1 MFGFDPRQFLRGPS
15 RGAPQGKPGKM
26 QRDEDMI
33 QRRDDIIGEA
43 PRQLPRWAQAL
54 QGVGAT
60 MQDMQTA
67 QNGGQGT
74 AVSRFAQAQEQMR
87 QARQQH
93 DQRRRRFEQLSRNIS
108 PSDQQFWNAFALGGE
123 EAAMQVLNSRSER
136 KYDSQVRNDDRAFR
150 REERV
155 AGQEFTAGQNQADRG
170 FRRSE
175 SAADRAFRGRE
186 GALDRST
193 RIYEG
198 NADRDLRRSE
208 GAADRAAQMEAR
220 LNTAVVA
227 NARAATGL
235 GPNEPLTPEARALVR
250 QQIDTNDVSTSDMI
264 LLAQLG
270 YISEEDVQRR
280 INGGSRSG
288 GDEIDAVVGALG
300 SQ

>member
-43 PRQLPRWAQAL
+43 PRQAPRWAQAL

-150 REERV
+150 QDM
-155 AGQEFTAGQNQADRG
+155 AQADRD

-175 SAADRAFRGRE
+175 GQ
-186 GALDRST
+186 
-193 RIYEG
+193 
-198 NADRDLRRSE
+198 ADRDLRRSE
-208 GAADRAAQMEAR
+208 GAADREAAAINRMNTAIVSEAR
-220 LNTAVVA
+220 MAE
-227 NARAATGL
+227 GL
-235 GPNEPLTPEARALVR
+235 GPNDPLTPRARE
-250 QQIDTNDVSTSDMI
+250 II
-264 LLAQLG
+264 AQRIVAETQG
-270 YISEEDVQRR
+270 QPGATAQAMMMAGFGQEEIERYLR
-280 INGGSRSG
+280 GRLMGRG
-288 GDEIDAVVGALG
+288 GDEIEAVAGVLS